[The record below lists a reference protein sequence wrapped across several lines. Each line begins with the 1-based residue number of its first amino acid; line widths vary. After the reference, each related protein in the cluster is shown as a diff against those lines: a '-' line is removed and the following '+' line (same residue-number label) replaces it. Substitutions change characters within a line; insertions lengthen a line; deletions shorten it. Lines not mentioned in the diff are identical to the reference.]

1 MQVLDITKKAG
12 QLGRELR
19 QSQSDLVLPYRLCR
33 WALDFC
39 VLDFQLLW
47 VDGGTRPMEV
57 GDSFSHGSGADGD
70 AMRPLY
76 TMKAY
81 GRTKCQIV
89 SNSCGCL
96 CAYGFTTAEV
106 ESCLFQCCDMTIGL
120 RCPLNQ
126 AGAAP

>member
-57 GDSFSHGSGADGD
+57 GDSLSHGPGADAD
-70 AMRPLY
+70 AMKPLF
-76 TMKAY
+76 TMSLWQNRVPDGKE
-81 GRTKCQIV
+81 QLWL
-89 SNSCGCL
+89 S
-96 CAYGFTTAEV
+96 
-106 ESCLFQCCDMTIGL
+106 L
-120 RCPLNQ
+120 RLRLHD
-126 AGAAP
+126 G